1 MRHGVVTL
9 FHDPR
14 PRPRPIQT
22 AIVAAVLDHLRIH
35 HRMVVEAA
43 TGLGKSLI
51 MGMLA
56 EHFKRVLV
64 IDPQVNLVHQ
74 IARSMEKWLLKDV
87 GIEQSDRWADPDQHC
102 VVGSLQTLTIGDRG
116 RRFTPDLVMVDEAHW
131 GLGEKT
137 RELLE
142 YYSAM
147 GAKIVGLTAT
157 PHARPDG
164 TSILD
169 YYGRCPIQY
178 GVAPAIDH
186 GWLTPLRGRR
196 VVLKGV
202 DYGDIRHGMADFDGK
217 SAGEILRQERPLH
230 EQVGMVVQNHS
241 RPAAVFCSSIPHAT
255 DFRHMLER
263 YGVRASLVHSKMP
276 PSEKAA
282 EMKAF
287 ESGEVDMVVNVATLV
302 AGWDSL
308 RVAEL
313 HILRPTFSI
322 QRYTQICGRA
332 LRPSADAAVDSQPT
346 DYLRKLAISR
356 SSKPY
361 AMIVDYTD
369 THRYHKLCSSID
381 VVATTPRVKKYREKL
396 LAAAEEGEI
405 KLDEI
410 DAMAAAEE
418 KMEAERA
425 RAEQEAERHRRRQL
439 VVGVTFDAT
448 SSDPFAK
455 PTAETPKRRE
465 ARMLWGPFKGE
476 PIRLIP
482 RKELERIVRGMK
494 RTPGNEWLVKAIKRE
509 LEKGLSHG

>member
-1 MRHGVVTL
+1 MHGTRDL

-14 PRPRPIQT
+14 PKPRPIQS
-22 AIVAAVLDHLRIH
+22 AIVAAVLDHLRTAD
-35 HRMVVEAA
+35 RMVVEAA

-56 EHFKRVLV
+56 EHFRRVLV

-87 GIEQSDRWADPDQHC
+87 GIEQSTSWADVDQHC

-116 RRFTPDLVMVDEAHW
+116 RRFTPDLVLVDEAHW

-178 GVAPAIDH
+178 GVAPAVEH
-186 GWLTPLRGRR
+186 GWLLSPRGRR
-196 VVLKGV
+196 VVLRGV
-202 DYGDIRHGMADFDGK
+202 DYGDIKHGIADFDGK
-217 SAGEILRQERPLH
+217 SAGEILREERPLH
-230 EQVGMVVQNHS
+230 EQCAMVAANHS

-255 DFRHMLER
+255 DFRHMIAR
-263 YGVRASLVHSKMP
+263 YGITASLVHSKMP

-302 AGWDSL
+302 AGWDSQ
-308 RVAEL
+308 RAAEV
-313 HILRPTFSI
+313 HILRPTFSL
-322 QRYTQICGRA
+322 QRYMQICGRI
-332 LRPSADAAVDSQPT
+332 LRPSTDAAVDSQPT

-361 AMIVDYTD
+361 ATIVDYTD
-369 THRYHKLCSSID
+369 THRFHKLCSSID
-381 VVATTPRVKKYREKL
+381 IMAPSPKVRKYREKL
-396 LAAAEEGEI
+396 LATAEEGEI
-405 KLDEI
+405 KIEDI
-410 DAMAAAEE
+410 DALAAAEE
-418 KMEAERA
+418 KMEVERA

-465 ARMLWGPFKGE
+465 ARMLWGPFRGE

>member
-1 MRHGVVTL
+1 MRHGTIDL
-9 FHDPR
+9 FNDPR
-14 PRPRPIQT
+14 PRPRPIQS
-22 AIVAAVLDHLRIH
+22 AIVSSAIGHLAAND
-35 HRMVVEAA
+35 RMVIEAA

-56 EHFKRVLV
+56 DHYKRVLV

-74 IARSMEKWLLKDV
+74 IARAMERWLLKDV
-87 GIEQSDRWADPDQHC
+87 GVEQSDKWADTEQHC

-137 RELLE
+137 RELLT
-142 YYSAM
+142 YYSSM
-147 GAKIVGLTAT
+147 GAKVVGLTAT

-164 TSILD
+164 SSILD
-169 YYGRCPIQY
+169 FYGRCPIQY

-186 GWLTPLRGRR
+186 GWLVPIRGRR

-202 DYGDIRHGMADFDGK
+202 DFNDIRHGMADFDGK
-217 SAGEILRQERPLH
+217 SAGEILREERPLH
-230 EQVGMVVQNHS
+230 EQCGMIAGNHKK
-241 RPAAVFCSSIPHAT
+241 PAAVFCSSIPHAT
-255 DFRHMLER
+255 DLRHMLAR
-263 YGVRASLVHSKMP
+263 YGITASLVHSKMLP
-276 PSEKAA
+276 ADKAA

-287 ESGEVDMVVNVATLV
+287 ESGEVDMVINVATLV

-313 HILRPTFSI
+313 HILRPTFSL
-322 QRYTQICGRA
+322 QRYLQIAGRA
-332 LRPSADAAVDSQPT
+332 LRPAADSKVDSWPT
-346 DYLRKLAISR
+346 DYLRKLAHAN
-356 SSKPY
+356 SSKPF
-361 AMIVDYTD
+361 ATIVDYTD
-369 THRYHKLCSSID
+369 THRFHRLCSSID
-381 VVATTPRVKKYREKL
+381 VVASTPRTKKYREKL

-418 KMEAERA
+418 RLENERA
-425 RAEQEAERHRRRQL
+425 RAEQEAERNRRRHL
-439 VVGVTFDAT
+439 VVGVTFDAK
-448 SSDPFAK
+448 SSDPFSK

-476 PIRLIP
+476 PLRLIP

-494 RTPGNEWLVKAIKRE
+494 RSPGNEWLVKAIKRE